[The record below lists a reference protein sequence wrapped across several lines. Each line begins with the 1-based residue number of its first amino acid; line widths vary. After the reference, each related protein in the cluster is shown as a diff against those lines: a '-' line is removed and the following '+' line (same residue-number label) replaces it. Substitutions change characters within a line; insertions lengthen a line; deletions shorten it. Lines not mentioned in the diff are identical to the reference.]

1 MKDFLSTTFLLFIV
15 LDPLA
20 LSVMM
25 PSLLRMVPPER
36 RSRVIIREML
46 FGLALL
52 LLFLFAGDKVLAFFG
67 LDPST
72 LSISGGIVLF
82 LIALGMIF
90 PGIAAMT
97 NAMPDVAARE
107 TEPFIVPIAIPMFAG
122 PSSLAIVMLNGSKF
136 LHTPNFFS
144 FTASLITAWAASLA
158 ILLLA
163 PQIVKRLGR
172 RGSIALERFVGVLL
186 ILISVQ
192 MILGGFSDYMK
203 SLKSPVPASEQ
214 VLSAVPAELS
224 PDN

>member
-1 MKDFLSTTFLLFIV
+1 MKDFLSTTFLLLIV

-20 LSVMM
+20 LSVML

-36 RSRVIIREML
+36 RPRVIVREML

-52 LLFLFAGDKVLAFFG
+52 LVFLFAGDKVLSFFG
-67 LDPST
+67 LAPST
-72 LSISGGIVLF
+72 LNISGGMVLF

-107 TEPFIVPIAIPMFAG
+107 AEPFIVPIAIPLFAG

-136 LHTPNFFS
+136 LDTPNFAI
-144 FTASLITAWAASLA
+144 FTASLITAWAASLV

-163 PQIVKRLGR
+163 PRIVKCLGR

-192 MILGGFSDYMK
+192 MILGGISDYVRDLRTE
-203 SLKSPVPASEQ
+203 SG
-214 VLSAVPAELS
+214 VPAEECAR
-224 PDN
+224 

>member
-1 MKDFLSTTFLLFIV
+1 MKDFISTTFLLFLV

-20 LSVMM
+20 LAVMM

-36 RSRVIIREML
+36 RSRVIVREML
-46 FGLALL
+46 FGLTLL
-52 LLFLFAGDKVLAFFG
+52 LMFLFAGNQILDFFG

-72 LSISGGIVLF
+72 LSICGGLVLF

-97 NAMPDVAARE
+97 NAMPDVEARE
-107 TEPFIVPIAIPMFAG
+107 TEPFIVPIAIPLFAG
-122 PSSLAIVMLNGSKF
+122 PSALAIVMLNGSKF
-136 LHTPNFFS
+136 LHTPNFFI

-163 PQIVKRLGR
+163 PRIVKKLGR
-172 RGSIALERFVGVLL
+172 RGSVALERFVGVLL

-192 MILGGFSDYMK
+192 MILSGVSDYIHEHHFTT
-203 SLKSPVPASEQ
+203 SEPAPESVSAEQ
-214 VLSAVPAELS
+214 L
-224 PDN
+224 

>member
-1 MKDFLSTTFLLFIV
+1 
-15 LDPLA
+15 
-20 LSVMM
+20 
-25 PSLLRMVPPER
+25 
-36 RSRVIIREML
+36 ML
-46 FGLALL
+46 FGLGLL
-52 LLFLFAGDKVLAFFG
+52 LVFLFAGEQILRFFG
-67 LDPST
+67 LEPST

-107 TEPFIVPIAIPMFAG
+107 TEPFIVPIAIPLFAG

-144 FTASLITAWAASLA
+144 FAASLITAWAASLA

-163 PQIVKRLGR
+163 PKIVKKLGR

-186 ILISVQ
+186 ILIAVQ
-192 MILGGFSDYMK
+192 MILSGISDYAREHDFIGETVQTENA
-203 SLKSPVPASEQ
+203 L
-214 VLSAVPAELS
+214 
-224 PDN
+224 